1 MVCLLSPMAWADTE
15 LRISNLSVFLNDFD
29 VTVQGV
35 LLGAVPSSLTESL
48 QSGVPVHVRF
58 VVELWQQRFRDKLL
72 QTRTV
77 ERQLTYNPATK
88 EYKVVS
94 LSGED
99 REAYMTKQFRDAQR
113 VVSELRAG
121 EVAPDAALEPR
132 ELYFVR
138 VRADVSLN
146 GVNSWIARFSGEA
159 AETGWV
165 QSPLLTPTRRQAA
178 RCPPRRSS
186 SVANTGATCSSS
198 PAASPC
204 SPWRGGDSRSG
215 FTRRRFLSHRT
226 WRSSRS
232 STCT

>member
-1 MVCLLSPMAWADTE
+1 VSRPSSVKVIALIAVLVVCLAAPAAAADSE
-15 LRISNLSVFLNDFD
+15 LRISNLSVFLNDYD

-72 QTRTV
+72 QTRIV

-99 REAYMTKQFRDAQR
+99 REPFMSKQLRDAQR
-113 VVSELRAG
+113 VFSELRAG
-121 EVAPDAALEPR
+121 KIAPDAALDPR

-146 GVNSWIARFSGEA
+146 GVNSWVARFNGEA

-165 QSPLLTPTRRQAA
+165 QSPLLTPTRRQ
-178 RCPPRRSS
+178 
-186 SVANTGATCSSS
+186 
-198 PAASPC
+198 
-204 SPWRGGDSRSG
+204 
-215 FTRRRFLSHRT
+215 
-226 WRSSRS
+226 
-232 STCT
+232 

>member
-1 MVCLLSPMAWADTE
+1 VSRKASFSVIALIALLMACLLSPVAWADTE

-72 QTRTV
+72 QTRTI

-121 EVAPDAALEPR
+121 KIAPDAALDPH

-165 QSPLLTPTRRQAA
+165 QSPLLTPTRRQ
-178 RCPPRRSS
+178 
-186 SVANTGATCSSS
+186 
-198 PAASPC
+198 
-204 SPWRGGDSRSG
+204 
-215 FTRRRFLSHRT
+215 
-226 WRSSRS
+226 
-232 STCT
+232 

>member
-1 MVCLLSPMAWADTE
+1 MSAVSRPSIAKVIALIALLAVCLAPHGAAADSE
-15 LRISNLSVFLNDFD
+15 LRLSNLSVFLNDYD

-58 VVELWQQRFRDKLL
+58 VVQLWQQGFRDKLL
-72 QTRTV
+72 QTRNV

-99 REAYMTKQFRDAQR
+99 REPFMSKQLRDAQR
-113 VVSELRAG
+113 VFSELRAG
-121 EVAPDAALEPR
+121 KIAPDAALDPR
-132 ELYFVR
+132 ELYFIR

-146 GVNSWIARFSGEA
+146 GVNSWVARFNGEA

-165 QSPLLTPTRRQAA
+165 QSPLLTPTRRQ
-178 RCPPRRSS
+178 
-186 SVANTGATCSSS
+186 
-198 PAASPC
+198 
-204 SPWRGGDSRSG
+204 
-215 FTRRRFLSHRT
+215 
-226 WRSSRS
+226 
-232 STCT
+232 

>member
-1 MVCLLSPMAWADTE
+1 MSRLVRVGAIVLIALGMVCPVAPVARADTE
-15 LRISNLSVFLNDFD
+15 LRISNLSVFLNDYD

-48 QSGVPVHVRF
+48 QSGVAVHVRF

-72 QTRTV
+72 QTRII

-99 REAYMTKQFRDAQR
+99 REAFMTKQLRDAQR
-113 VVSELRAG
+113 VLSELRAG
-121 EVAPDAALEPR
+121 KLAPDAALDPR

-165 QSPLLTPTRRQAA
+165 QSPLLTPTRRQ
-178 RCPPRRSS
+178 
-186 SVANTGATCSSS
+186 
-198 PAASPC
+198 
-204 SPWRGGDSRSG
+204 
-215 FTRRRFLSHRT
+215 
-226 WRSSRS
+226 
-232 STCT
+232 

>member
-1 MVCLLSPMAWADTE
+1 MSAVSRPSSVKVIALIAVLVVCLAAPAAAADSE
-15 LRISNLSVFLNDFD
+15 LRISNLSVFLNDYD

-58 VVELWQQRFRDKLL
+58 VVELWQQRFRDKLM
-72 QTRTV
+72 QTRIV

-99 REAYMTKQFRDAQR
+99 REPFMSKQLRDAQR
-113 VVSELRAG
+113 VFSELRAG
-121 EVAPDAALEPR
+121 KIAPDAALDPR

-146 GVNSWIARFSGEA
+146 GVNSWVARFNGEA

-165 QSPLLTPTRRQAA
+165 QSPLLTPTRRQ
-178 RCPPRRSS
+178 
-186 SVANTGATCSSS
+186 
-198 PAASPC
+198 
-204 SPWRGGDSRSG
+204 
-215 FTRRRFLSHRT
+215 
-226 WRSSRS
+226 
-232 STCT
+232 

>member
-1 MVCLLSPMAWADTE
+1 VIALIALLAVCLAPGRAVADND
-15 LRISNLSVFLNDFD
+15 LRISNLSVFLNDYD

-58 VVELWQQRFRDKLL
+58 VVELRQQGFRDKLL
-72 QTRTV
+72 QTRIV

-99 REAYMTKQFRDAQR
+99 REPFMSKQLRDAQR
-113 VVSELRAG
+113 VLSELRAG
-121 EVAPDAALEPR
+121 KIAPDAALDPR

-146 GVNSWIARFSGEA
+146 GVNSWVARFNGEA

-165 QSPLLTPTRRQAA
+165 QSPLLTPTRRQ
-178 RCPPRRSS
+178 
-186 SVANTGATCSSS
+186 
-198 PAASPC
+198 
-204 SPWRGGDSRSG
+204 
-215 FTRRRFLSHRT
+215 
-226 WRSSRS
+226 
-232 STCT
+232 

>member
-1 MVCLLSPMAWADTE
+1 MSRKAGCSVIALIALLVVCLLSPPASADTE

-58 VVELWQQRFRDKLL
+58 VVELWQQRFRDRLL
-72 QTRTV
+72 QTRTI

-99 REAYMTKQFRDAQR
+99 REAYLTKQLRDAQR
-113 VVSELRAG
+113 VISELRAG
-121 EVAPDAALEPR
+121 KLAPDAALDSQ

-165 QSPLLTPTRRQAA
+165 QSPLLTPTRRQ
-178 RCPPRRSS
+178 
-186 SVANTGATCSSS
+186 
-198 PAASPC
+198 
-204 SPWRGGDSRSG
+204 
-215 FTRRRFLSHRT
+215 
-226 WRSSRS
+226 
-232 STCT
+232 

>member
-1 MVCLLSPMAWADTE
+1 MIASIIALVVCLPISMARADTE
-15 LRISNLSVFLNDFD
+15 LRISNLSVFLNDYD

-58 VVELWQQRFRDKLL
+58 VVELWQQRFRDRLL
-72 QTRTV
+72 QTRTI

-94 LSGED
+94 LRGED
-99 REAYMTKQFRDAQR
+99 REAYMTKQLRDAQR
-113 VVSELRAG
+113 VLSELRAG
-121 EVAPDAALEPR
+121 KLAPDAALDPH

-159 AETGWV
+159 AETDWV
-165 QSPLLTPTRRQAA
+165 QSPLLTPTRRQ
-178 RCPPRRSS
+178 
-186 SVANTGATCSSS
+186 
-198 PAASPC
+198 
-204 SPWRGGDSRSG
+204 
-215 FTRRRFLSHRT
+215 
-226 WRSSRS
+226 
-232 STCT
+232 

>member
-1 MVCLLSPMAWADTE
+1 MSAVSRPSNAKVIALIALLMVCLAPRGAAADSE
-15 LRISNLSVFLNDFD
+15 LRLSNLSVFLNDYD

-58 VVELWQQRFRDKLL
+58 VVELWQQRFRDRLL
-72 QTRTV
+72 QTRIV

-94 LSGED
+94 VSGED
-99 REAYMTKQFRDAQR
+99 REPFMSKQLRDAQR
-113 VVSELRAG
+113 VFSELRAG
-121 EVAPDAALEPR
+121 KIAPDAALDPR

-146 GVNSWIARFSGEA
+146 GVNSWVARFNGEA

-165 QSPLLTPTRRQAA
+165 QSPLLTPTRRQ
-178 RCPPRRSS
+178 
-186 SVANTGATCSSS
+186 
-198 PAASPC
+198 
-204 SPWRGGDSRSG
+204 
-215 FTRRRFLSHRT
+215 
-226 WRSSRS
+226 
-232 STCT
+232 

>member
-1 MVCLLSPMAWADTE
+1 VSRRPSVKVIVLIALLVVCLGAPATNADSE

-72 QTRTV
+72 QTRIV

-94 LSGED
+94 LSGEE
-99 REAYMTKQFRDAQR
+99 REPFMSKQLRDAQR
-113 VVSELRAG
+113 VISELRAG
-121 EVAPDAALEPR
+121 KLAPDAALDSR

-165 QSPLLTPTRRQAA
+165 QSPLLTPTRRQ
-178 RCPPRRSS
+178 
-186 SVANTGATCSSS
+186 
-198 PAASPC
+198 
-204 SPWRGGDSRSG
+204 
-215 FTRRRFLSHRT
+215 
-226 WRSSRS
+226 
-232 STCT
+232 

>member
-1 MVCLLSPMAWADTE
+1 MSRQPISRVIALITLAMVCLVAPAARAETE

-58 VVELWQQRFRDKLL
+58 VVEFWQQRFRDKLL
-72 QTRTV
+72 QTRTI
-77 ERQLTYNPATK
+77 ERQVTYNPATK

-94 LSGED
+94 LSGEE
-99 REAYMTKQFRDAQR
+99 REPFMTKQFRDAQR

-121 EVAPDAALEPR
+121 KLAPDAALDPR

-138 VRADVSLN
+138 LRADVSLN
-146 GVNSWIARFSGEA
+146 GINSWIARFSGEA

-165 QSPLLTPTRRQAA
+165 QSPLLTPTRRQ
-178 RCPPRRSS
+178 
-186 SVANTGATCSSS
+186 
-198 PAASPC
+198 
-204 SPWRGGDSRSG
+204 
-215 FTRRRFLSHRT
+215 
-226 WRSSRS
+226 
-232 STCT
+232 

>member
-1 MVCLLSPMAWADTE
+1 VSRPSSAKVIALIALLAVCLAPGRAVADND
-15 LRISNLSVFLNDFD
+15 LRISNLSVFLNDYD

-58 VVELWQQRFRDKLL
+58 VVELRQQGFRDKLL
-72 QTRTV
+72 QTRIV

-99 REAYMTKQFRDAQR
+99 REPFMSKQLRDAQR
-113 VVSELRAG
+113 VLSELRAG
-121 EVAPDAALEPR
+121 KIAPDAALDPR

-146 GVNSWIARFSGEA
+146 GVNSWVARFNGEA

-165 QSPLLTPTRRQAA
+165 QSPLLTPTRRQ
-178 RCPPRRSS
+178 
-186 SVANTGATCSSS
+186 
-198 PAASPC
+198 
-204 SPWRGGDSRSG
+204 
-215 FTRRRFLSHRT
+215 
-226 WRSSRS
+226 
-232 STCT
+232 

>member
-1 MVCLLSPMAWADTE
+1 VIALIALFVVCLAPRVAAADSE
-15 LRISNLSVFLNDFD
+15 LRISNLSVFLNDYD

-58 VVELWQQRFRDKLL
+58 VVELWQQRFRDRLL
-72 QTRTV
+72 QTRIV

-94 LSGED
+94 VSGED
-99 REAYMTKQFRDAQR
+99 REPFMSKQLRDAQR
-113 VVSELRAG
+113 VFSELRAG
-121 EVAPDAALEPR
+121 KIAPDAALDPR

-146 GVNSWIARFSGEA
+146 GVNSWVARFNGEA

-165 QSPLLTPTRRQAA
+165 QSPLLTPTRRQ
-178 RCPPRRSS
+178 
-186 SVANTGATCSSS
+186 
-198 PAASPC
+198 
-204 SPWRGGDSRSG
+204 
-215 FTRRRFLSHRT
+215 
-226 WRSSRS
+226 
-232 STCT
+232 

>member
-1 MVCLLSPMAWADTE
+1 VSRPSSAKVIALIALFVVCLAPRVAAADSE
-15 LRISNLSVFLNDFD
+15 LRISNLSVFLNDYD

-58 VVELWQQRFRDKLL
+58 VVELWQQRFRDRLL
-72 QTRTV
+72 QTRIV

-94 LSGED
+94 VSGED
-99 REAYMTKQFRDAQR
+99 REPFMSKQLRDAQR
-113 VVSELRAG
+113 VFSELRAG
-121 EVAPDAALEPR
+121 KIAPDAALDPR

-146 GVNSWIARFSGEA
+146 GVNSWVARFNGEA

-165 QSPLLTPTRRQAA
+165 QSPLLTPTRRQ
-178 RCPPRRSS
+178 
-186 SVANTGATCSSS
+186 
-198 PAASPC
+198 
-204 SPWRGGDSRSG
+204 
-215 FTRRRFLSHRT
+215 
-226 WRSSRS
+226 
-232 STCT
+232 

>member
-1 MVCLLSPMAWADTE
+1 MIALIALLVVCLAPRGAAADSE
-15 LRISNLSVFLNDFD
+15 LRISNLSVFLNDYD

-58 VVELWQQRFRDKLL
+58 VVELWQQRFRDRLL
-72 QTRTV
+72 QTRIV

-94 LSGED
+94 VSGED
-99 REAYMTKQFRDAQR
+99 REPFMSKQLRDAQR
-113 VVSELRAG
+113 VFSELRAG
-121 EVAPDAALEPR
+121 KIAPDAALDPR

-146 GVNSWIARFSGEA
+146 GVNSWVARFNGEA

-165 QSPLLTPTRRQAA
+165 QSPLLTPTRRQ
-178 RCPPRRSS
+178 
-186 SVANTGATCSSS
+186 
-198 PAASPC
+198 
-204 SPWRGGDSRSG
+204 
-215 FTRRRFLSHRT
+215 
-226 WRSSRS
+226 
-232 STCT
+232 

>member
-1 MVCLLSPMAWADTE
+1 MSRKAGCSVIALIALLVVCLLSPPASADTE

-35 LLGAVPSSLTESL
+35 LLGAIPSSLTESL

-58 VVELWQQRFRDKLL
+58 VVELWQQRFRDRLL
-72 QTRTV
+72 QTRTI

-99 REAYMTKQFRDAQR
+99 REAYLTKQLRDAQR
-113 VVSELRAG
+113 VISELRAG
-121 EVAPDAALEPR
+121 KLAPDAALDSQ

-165 QSPLLTPTRRQAA
+165 QSPLLTPTRRQ
-178 RCPPRRSS
+178 
-186 SVANTGATCSSS
+186 
-198 PAASPC
+198 
-204 SPWRGGDSRSG
+204 
-215 FTRRRFLSHRT
+215 
-226 WRSSRS
+226 
-232 STCT
+232 